1 MGLKSVPT
9 RSRMRSAFAFL
20 LGAAGLGLCAWYGQD
35 WLALPHYSKA
45 DIDRSA
51 QLNLAVDLTRIPQNL
66 QPAADQHAEMLKNER
81 QEVVNDI
88 SLQRK
93 KTQAG
98 FGAGLILLVLSA
110 GQFLALRLGRRSQT
124 R

>member
-1 MGLKSVPT
+1 MPLRSVPS
-9 RSRMRSAFAFL
+9 RSRLRSGFAFL
-20 LGAAGLGLCAWYGQD
+20 LGAAGLALCGWFGQD

-51 QLNLAVDLTRIPQNL
+51 QLNLAVDLQRLPQNL
-66 QPAADQHAEMLKNER
+66 QPTVGHRAALLRNER
-81 QEVVNDI
+81 QEVVDDI

-110 GQFLALRLGRRSQT
+110 GQLLAVCLGRRSQD

>member
-1 MGLKSVPT
+1 MKLAPT
-9 RSRMRSAFAFL
+9 PNRSRMRSGFAFL
-20 LGAAGLGLCAWYGQD
+20 LGAAGLAACGWFGQA

-51 QLNLAVDLTRIPQNL
+51 QLNLAVDLTRLPQNL

-81 QEVVNDI
+81 QEVVDDI

-110 GQFLALRLGRRSQT
+110 GQFLALWLGRRSQA